1 MGEPTAAERKGLSE
15 TDIIAIGVGCG
26 GALLLL
32 LVIVLFIVV
41 SKRRGEDKHGRSKF
55 WVLLTETN

>member
-1 MGEPTAAERKGLSE
+1 MGEPKTAERKGLSE

-41 SKRRGEDKHGRSKF
+41 NKRRGEDKHGRSKF
-55 WVLLTETN
+55 